1 MIARVFDPA
10 GPPTDAGIRFLPAA
24 LDRPVVEDRFRR
36 VPELQ
41 SRFPGLRLRSL
52 RVLRL
57 KPGRRCLIEYELAGP
72 DRTAEPVLVLG
83 KVRSRGADRRTH
95 ALARRLIECGFGPD
109 SADGV
114 SIPEPLGVVPELGL
128 WLQAR
133 VSGRPATELLRGGD
147 GAHVAA
153 RLAEALHKLHR
164 APASLRR
171 RHTTGEE
178 IAILRERLQ
187 EIACARPEWAA
198 RLGRVAGACA
208 RAASA
213 LEAPAPALALIHRDF
228 YPDQVLLDGE
238 RLHLV
243 DLDLC
248 SRGDP
253 ALDLGNFV
261 GHMIEQALRERGD
274 PSALDAPAA
283 ALVDRY
289 AERAGR
295 AVAAA
300 TTVYAT
306 LTLARLLGL
315 SARFPE
321 RVATAPALLDLCER
335 RLGLGA
341 SPRSARDLGD
351 RSTECRAR

>member
-1 MIARVFDPA
+1 VIAHVFDAA
-10 GPPTDAGIRFLPAA
+10 GARTDEGIRFLPAA
-24 LDRPVVEDRFRR
+24 LDLPVVEDCFRR
-36 VPELQ
+36 LPELQ
-41 SRFPGLRLRSL
+41 ARMPGLRLRSA
-52 RVLRL
+52 RVLRH
-57 KPGRRCLIEYELAGP
+57 KPGRRCLIEYALAGP
-72 DRTAEPVLVLG
+72 DPMVEPMLVLG

-95 ALARRLIECGFGPD
+95 ALARRLIERGFGPD

-133 VSGRPATELLRGGD
+133 VSGQPATVLLRGGD
-147 GAHVAA
+147 GVRVGA
-153 RLAEALHKLHR
+153 RLADALHKLHR
-164 APASLRR
+164 APASPGR
-171 RHTTGEE
+171 RHTTGDE

-198 RLGRVAGACA
+198 RLDRVAEACV
-208 RAASA
+208 RTASG
-213 LEAPAPALALIHRDF
+213 LKPPAPALIHRDF

-238 RLHLV
+238 RLYLV

-261 GHMIEQALRERGD
+261 GHVIEQALRERGD

-283 ALVDRY
+283 ALVDCY

-300 TTVYAT
+300 VRVHAT

-315 SARFPE
+315 SVRFPE
-321 RVATAPALLDLCER
+321 RVATAPALLDLCEQ
-335 RLGLGA
+335 RLGLA
-341 SPRSARDLGD
+341 ARPRSARDVGD
-351 RSTECRAR
+351 RSTECRVR